1 MSATIDQP
9 LRPNRPDV
17 IDEEFEGESVL
28 VNLQTGCY
36 FALNPAATEIWSLL
50 QDGRTAESVA
60 ASRGAGLDETVAFI
74 AELVEHDLV
83 DAAPEDA
90 GVIEFARG
98 ASEAPALQLF
108 TDMQDLLMLDP
119 IHDIDLGGDGWP
131 VVPAQA

>member
-1 MSATIDQP
+1 M
-9 LRPNRPDV
+9 RPDV

-60 ASRGAGLDETVAFI
+60 ASRGADVAQTVAFI
-74 AELVEHDLV
+74 AELVENHLV
-83 DAAPEDA
+83 EEAPTDSGMVESA
-90 GVIEFARG
+90 PGS
-98 ASEAPALQLF
+98 SELPALQRF
-108 TDMQDLLMLDP
+108 TDMQDLLLLDP

-131 VVPAQA
+131 VAPAQA